1 MRGRVDRCQSLGCAV
16 ASPASVRK
24 DKDESERTAKL
35 DTAVHCSSGKID
47 CAICLILPCRE
58 LLEMSGGGRSSAIG

>member
-1 MRGRVDRCQSLGCAV
+1 MRGRVDRCQSLGCTV

-35 DTAVHCSSGKID
+35 DTAVRSTL
-47 CAICLILPCRE
+47 LIGQNRLRHLPK
-58 LLEMSGGGRSSAIG
+58 SALS

>member
-35 DTAVHCSSGKID
+35 DTAVRSTL
-47 CAICLILPCRE
+47 LIGQNRLRHLPN
-58 LLEMSGGGRSSAIG
+58 SALS